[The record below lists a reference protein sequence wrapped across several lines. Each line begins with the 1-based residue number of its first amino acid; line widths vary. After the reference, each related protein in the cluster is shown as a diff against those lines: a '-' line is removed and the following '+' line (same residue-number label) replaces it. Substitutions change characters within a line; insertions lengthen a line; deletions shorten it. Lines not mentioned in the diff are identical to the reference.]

1 MTPFQKR
8 HLLLRCLWQTLS
20 IKVLLDQK
28 GKKGIRVK
36 QELRVLRG
44 IPEHKAHR
52 DLAEN
57 KDQRVQMVHLKL

>member
-1 MTPFQKR
+1 M
-8 HLLLRCLWQTLS
+8 
-20 IKVLLDQK
+20 DQK

-44 IPEHKAHR
+44 IPEHKALKAHR